1 MDCNEIRNAI
11 GKMANDTQ
19 RVINTLE
26 GLNIT
31 SSFDNMN
38 RLLGSIQVLGG
49 IRDMLADISGKM
61 EEDEQKA
68 TAKEKKHGNTDA
80 E

>member
-1 MDCNEIRNAI
+1 
-11 GKMANDTQ
+11 
-19 RVINTLE
+19 
-26 GLNIT
+26 
-31 SSFDNMN
+31 
-38 RLLGSIQVLGG
+38 
-49 IRDMLADISGKM
+49 MLADICGKM